1 MRAGWGSRLLGA
13 YVTLLFI
20 FLGAPM
26 VIVVFFSLNKEK
38 YIHFPPSGLTLS
50 WFGVVL
56 QGCHRGAYLLP
67 VCDQGFMGAAVNS
80 LKLAAV
86 ATFLS
91 LLLGIPAALALRR
104 YRFPGRKV
112 LESYFLS
119 PLSLPLIVLGVALL
133 FFFGRMGLGLT
144 VWGLVMAHVVI
155 TIPYILRTVL
165 SVYRGLDISLEESA
179 MVLGANGWRTFW
191 HVTLPLIRPGIIA
204 GCVFSYL
211 ISFDNLP
218 VSIFLTRPDTT
229 TLPVSIL
236 TYLVYNF
243 DPSVAAISTMEMIAV
258 IVVLLVVD
266 RFYGLRNLTAFGG
279 Q

>member
-1 MRAGWGSRLLGA
+1 MKPGWGSRLLAA
-13 YVTLLFI
+13 YVALLFV

-26 VIVVFFSLNKEK
+26 VIVVLFSLNREK
-38 YIHFPPSGLTLS
+38 YIHFPPDGLTLN
-50 WFGVVL
+50 WFSEVL
-56 QGCHRGAYLLP
+56 ANES
-67 VCDQGFMGAAVNS
+67 FMSALYNS
-80 LKLAAV
+80 LELAAV
-86 ATFLS
+86 ATVIS
-91 LLLGIPAALALRR
+91 TLLGIPAALALRR
-104 YRFPGRKV
+104 CRFPGRYA
-112 LESYFLS
+112 LEAYFLS

-133 FFFGRMGLGLT
+133 FFFGRLGLGLT

-165 SVYRGLDISLEESA
+165 SVYRGLDRSLEESA

-229 TLPVSIL
+229 TLPVAIL

-243 DPSVAAISTMEMIAV
+243 DPSVAAISTLEI
-258 IVVLLVVD
+258 IFVVFALILVD